1 MRAGLA
7 RRTRMRHVP
16 GVRERTA
23 AIIVACL
30 IAVAAPLVAAAEPA
44 SLPGWPL
51 YDRFCLACHGV
62 KGDGKGP
69 AAPWLD
75 PLPRDFT
82 AGWFKWGGTADP
94 TAPAPSAVADA
105 IRWGAPGTA
114 MHGFD
119 ASLREADVDR
129 LVEVVLAFS
138 GKPAGGVAPMAR
150 APYGVHVLDAAGKR
164 AQVARGRELF
174 AKLGCVACHGDGGKG
189 DGPSSATLKDASG
202 AVRAPYDLTAYPVRR
217 PRAAETTAEAAAL
230 ASIVWGVGGTAM
242 ASFDGAAPLPDLM
255 ALAAYVVSIGP
266 RDMELIG
273 DLTAEAIQRDKT
285 VMKTRAGYRWGAPD
299 DVEGALFG
307 GEIHAQG
314 EPPAALGPVQA
325 SLSSQQC
332 GRCHAKQLREW
343 QGTLHAGAASPGL
356 MGQVLRLERPAE
368 VKSCMRCHAPL
379 AEQQPKSAVLDE
391 ALQAEGLTCAACH
404 VRGGVRH
411 GPPAR
416 PTGDGRAGLSETG
429 VRAPSLL
436 PLPGYPLQELAVYER
451 ADFCIG
457 CHQLPGRLAVAGRP
471 LLDTYREWL
480 LGPYMKRGIQC
491 QHCHMPNREHTWKG
505 VHDPET
511 FRQGFAIAASAT
523 RRADGIVSV
532 RARMGNVGAGH
543 YLPTTPTPAAW
554 LSIELLDAKGR
565 PVPGTFV
572 EQRIGRHLRFR
583 KVFEEVEDTRIPPGG
598 HLDLDRAW
606 RAGRIAS
613 ATHLRVIVRVRPDD
627 YYEGLYKTRL
637 QAKLDPE
644 IRAMFETALARAEA
658 NAYVAYT
665 QLFPVRGHAP
675 GAQ

>member
-1 MRAGLA
+1 
-7 RRTRMRHVP
+7 
-16 GVRERTA
+16 
-23 AIIVACL
+23 
-30 IAVAAPLVAAAEPA
+30 
-44 SLPGWPL
+44 
-51 YDRFCLACHGV
+51 RFCLACHGAR
-62 KGDGKGP
+62 GDGNGP
-69 AAPWLD
+69 AAPWPD

-82 AGWFKWGGTADP
+82 AGWFKWGGTADA
-94 TAPAPSAVADA
+94 TAPAPGAIADA

-114 MHGFD
+114 MHGFGV
-119 ASLREADVDR
+119 SLGEAELDR
-129 LVEVVLAFS
+129 LVEVVLAFAK
-138 GKPAGGVAPMAR
+138 KPVGGVAPIAR
-150 APYGVHVLDAAGKR
+150 APYATYVLDAAGKR

-174 AKLGCVACHGDGGKG
+174 AKLGCVACHGERGKG

-202 AVRAPYDLTAYPVRR
+202 AVGAPFDLTAFPVRR
-217 PRAAETTAEAAAL
+217 PRAPEATVEEAAL

-266 RDMELIG
+266 REVGAEGAIG
-273 DLTAEAIQRDKT
+273 DLTAATIQRDKT
-285 VMKTRAGYRWGAPD
+285 VMKSRAGYRWGAAD
-299 DVEGALFG
+299 DAEGALFG
-307 GEIHAQG
+307 GEIHAQR
-314 EPPAALGPVQA
+314 EAPAALGPVQA
-325 SLSSQQC
+325 ALSSKQC

-343 QGTLHAGAASPGL
+343 QGSLHAGAASPGL
-356 MGQVLRLERPAE
+356 MGQVMRLEKPAE

-404 VRGGVRH
+404 VRDGVRH
-411 GPPAR
+411 GPP
-416 PTGDGRAGLSETG
+416 D
-429 VRAPSLL
+429 RAPSLL
-436 PLPGYPLQELAVYER
+436 PLPGYPLRELAVYER

-523 RRADGIVSV
+523 RRDDGIVSV
-532 RARMGNVGAGH
+532 HARMGNVGAGH

-554 LSIELLDAKGR
+554 LSIELVDAKGK
-565 PVPGTFV
+565 PIPGTFV
-572 EQRIGRHLRFR
+572 ERRIGRHLRFR
-583 KVFEEVEDTRIPPGG
+583 KAFEEVEDTRIPPGG
-598 HLDLDRAW
+598 HLDLHRSW
-606 RAGRIAS
+606 RAGRISS
-613 ATHLRVIVRVRPDD
+613 ATQLRVTVRVRPDD

-644 IRAMFETALARAEA
+644 VRAMFETALARAEA
-658 NAYVAYT
+658 NAYVAYS

-675 GAQ
+675 GSQ